1 LVTFNSSFTYYRP
14 NCLISIRHKNIA
26 VNASV
31 ILFPI
36 VVFFLY
42 VCHYAINVPYLD
54 DMDLVYTIND
64 IEEKPQEILSILARQ
79 QNDHRIFFSRL
90 GMLWVYLLTDEINF
104 RYATILGFVN
114 LLLLAYAFYLIYK
127 QYRQDLL
134 GFAPIVILLFSPLV
148 YFVHLSSLPAYQHS
162 LSVAF
167 SLLSLYFLQSNQQKR
182 WYWALPFAFASTL
195 TILDGLS
202 TIPIGLAWLLIQR
215 RFQDSFIFGLVSS
228 LWLAV
233 YFSDF
238 SLSSSSKL
246 AFTPDTL
253 LAMSYGFVAF
263 VGAFFRLLSDTHS
276 LQLSFAAG
284 VVMLVSFGYLVV
296 RQMAG
301 KMHDFSLNQLSLS
314 KLELVDIAFLRM
326 LASGAMI
333 AIGRTGLSIEVVT
346 AVRFQVFSLS
356 VAILFYLLVI
366 RVLHPRYKQRFL
378 ALSLCFGILGNL
390 YAYAKYDHEA
400 RELVEELKADAYN
413 YKNHHIYL
421 HQYYNLPDP
430 PEKFYRNYSF
440 PRFFGND
447 LISAWQSN
455 SISFPTISLLSKEK
469 ENKGPYSN
477 YIYPAVELLVQHVPQ
492 RVPHQNVYLLLQ
504 SARAPFDKYIV
515 SVSENN
521 STFLSAFLHREAR
534 NRIFQG
540 LFLLKIPRKK
550 YKVRLCWVER
560 NTPQSILV
568 SSDYRL

>member
-1 LVTFNSSFTYYRP
+1 
-14 NCLISIRHKNIA
+14 
-26 VNASV
+26 
-31 ILFPI
+31 
-36 VVFFLY
+36 
-42 VCHYAINVPYLD
+42 
-54 DMDLVYTIND
+54 MDLVYTIND

-90 GMLWVYLLTDEINF
+90 GMLGVYLLTNEINF

-167 SLLSLYFLQSNQQKR
+167 SLLSLYFLQSNQQKQ
-182 WYWALPFAFASTL
+182 WYWSLPFAFASTL

-202 TIPIGLAWLLIQR
+202 TIPIGLTWLLIQR
-215 RFQDSFIFGLVSS
+215 RYRDSFIFGLASA
-228 LWLAV
+228 LWLVV

-246 AFTPDTL
+246 AFTPDAL
-253 LAMSYGFVAF
+253 LTMSYGFVAF

-276 LQLSFAAG
+276 LHLSFAAG
-284 VVMLVSFGYLVV
+284 VVILVGFGYLVA

-301 KMHDFSLNQLSLS
+301 KISNLSLDQLALS
-314 KLELVDIAFLRM
+314 KLELVDFAFLRM

-356 VAILFYLLVI
+356 VVILFYLLII
-366 RVLHPRYKQRFL
+366 RALHSRYKKRFL
-378 ALSLCFGILGNL
+378 ALSLCLSILGNL

-413 YKNHHIYL
+413 YKNHQIYL

-430 PEKFYRNYSF
+430 PAEFYKNYSF
-440 PRFFGND
+440 PLFFSND
-447 LISAWQSN
+447 LVSAWQN
-455 SISFPTISLLSKEK
+455 KSISSHEINLLSKEK
-469 ENKGPYSN
+469 ENKGVYSN
-477 YIYPAVELLVQHVPQ
+477 YIHHVIELQLQHVPHQ
-492 RVPHQNVYLLLQ
+492 VPHQNVYIMLQ
-504 SARAPFDKYIV
+504 NTRAPFEKFIV
-515 SVSENN
+515 SVSEGN
-521 STFLSAFLHREAR
+521 STFLNSFIHYGTKD
-534 NRIFQG
+534 RIFYG
-540 LFLLKIPRKK
+540 LFLLKIPREQ
-550 YKVRLCWVER
+550 YQVRLCWVDR
-560 NTPQSILV
+560 NIPQSILV
-568 SSDYRL
+568 SSDYKF